1 MGYLKM
7 RRVLLN
13 AFVLVTMLCLCK
25 MVAVQASDNVWA
37 KPRTKSPEKAASPAK
52 STSTKTVAS
61 AAKSISPKKASA
73 GDLPMG
79 KDLYLKSCAPCH
91 GEEGDGWGPLAHA
104 LYPKPRDFTMG
115 QYKIRTNPTG
125 SLPTD
130 EDLIH
135 IIYTGLHG
143 TSMIPWDILSME
155 QIESLLP
162 VLKGFSEAWQYR
174 KPEPPV
180 TIGREI
186 PSSRQS
192 IARGKELYFEKECW
206 KCHGEEG
213 HGDGPSSYDLKDEWD
228 FPIQA
233 YDFTRASKF
242 KGGATSRDIY
252 LRFTTG
258 INGTPMPSF
267 ARELSDEDR
276 WSLVHFVQSLA
287 KKAEKH
293 EHHGHE

>member
-7 RRVLLN
+7 KRFLLS

-25 MVAVQASDNVWA
+25 MAAVQAAENVWSQSKA
-37 KPRTKSPEKAASPAK
+37 PSTEKPASAEKAASHVKSVSAEKSPAK
-52 STSTKTVAS
+52 
-61 AAKSISPKKASA
+61 
-73 GDLPMG
+73 DLLMG
-79 KDLYLKSCAPCH
+79 KDLYLKSCAACH
-91 GEEGDGWGPLAHA
+91 GEEGDGWGVLAHA
-104 LYPKPRDFTMG
+104 LYPKPRDFTKG

-130 EDLIH
+130 ADLIH
-135 IIYTGLHG
+135 VIYTGLHG
-143 TSMIPWDILSME
+143 TSMIPWDILEME

-162 VLKGFSEAWQYR
+162 VLKSFSEAWQYR

-186 PSSRQS
+186 PSSKQS

-213 HGDGPSSYDLKDEWD
+213 HGDGPSSYDLLDEWEI
-228 FPIQA
+228 PIQA
-233 YDFTRASKF
+233 YDFTRPGKF
-242 KGGATSRDIY
+242 KGGATNRDIY

-287 KKAEKH
+287 IKEEKH
-293 EHHGHE
+293 ARHGHE

>member
-7 RRVLLN
+7 KRVLLN
-13 AFVLVTMLCLCK
+13 AFVMVTMLCLCK
-25 MVAVQASDNVWA
+25 MAVVQASENVWSKKKA
-37 KPRTKSPEKAASPAK
+37 ASPEKAESHVKSVSAK
-52 STSTKTVAS
+52 ESSS
-61 AAKSISPKKASA
+61 
-73 GDLPMG
+73 GDLKMG
-79 KDLYLKSCAPCH
+79 KDLYLQSCAPCH

-104 LYPKPRDFTMG
+104 LYPKPRDFTKG

-130 EDLIH
+130 ADLIH

-143 TSMIPWDILSME
+143 TSMIPWDILEME

-162 VLKGFSEAWQYR
+162 ILKGFSEAWQYR

-186 PSSRQS
+186 PSSKQS
-192 IARGKELYFEKECW
+192 IARGRELYFEKECW

-213 HGDGPSSYDLKDEWD
+213 HGDGPSSYDLKDEWEV
-228 FPIQA
+228 PIQA
-233 YDFTRASKF
+233 YNFTRPSKF

-287 KKAEKH
+287 QKKEKH
-293 EHHGHE
+293 GHHGHH